1 MSNTKRIGFRQLIVN
16 NIKNEEF
23 ADKTLFVIIIM
34 GNVNFKIATF
44 SLENILFSNNNQSNS
59 SNYNIL

>member
-1 MSNTKRIGFRQLIVN
+1 MSNTKRIGFRQPIVN

-23 ADKTLFVIIIM
+23 ADKTPFVIIIM

-59 SNYNIL
+59 SNYNVL